1 MFGSTFSIVLVFK
14 YRIADRSY
22 TQDKFAERVL
32 DLSVIL
38 TLLYY
43 DLDFEWDWD
52 YNPEE
57 VEEVWDKYYD

>member
-1 MFGSTFSIVLVFK
+1 M
-14 YRIADRSY
+14 R
-22 TQDKFAERVL
+22 
-32 DLSVIL
+32 
-38 TLLYY
+38 YY

>member
-1 MFGSTFSIVLVFK
+1 MVIFFDTCDGTEAHTKIRLLK
-14 YRIADRSY
+14 ELI
-22 TQDKFAERVL
+22 KKGERQMR
-32 DLSVIL
+32 
-38 TLLYY
+38 YY